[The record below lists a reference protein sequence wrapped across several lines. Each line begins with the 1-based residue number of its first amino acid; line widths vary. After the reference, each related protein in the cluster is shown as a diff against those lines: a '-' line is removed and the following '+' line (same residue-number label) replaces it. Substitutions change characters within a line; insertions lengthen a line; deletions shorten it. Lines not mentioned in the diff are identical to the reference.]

1 MFQSQDLSKERV
13 SSVIP
18 FIRVAISAV
27 FAAGIA
33 FGQAPTKPQT
43 GPAKAQASPAKPKPP
58 ANPPAQKTAAREAE
72 EETEIPPDVPG
83 ALFPAVVARVNGRAI
98 LGRDLEQRIQ
108 SELAPLGNPEWKNLK
123 EDYQQDLIS
132 ESLGA
137 LVAAELIYQKGASMG
152 LKATDAEIQAE
163 FAKTAKSFGSDAD
176 MNIALAN
183 RGLDRAGFTKE
194 LARSLTVAKYIQDTI
209 AKKIVVT
216 PAEVDEYYASH
227 KTDFNHP
234 ELIRTSHILF
244 MLQENATP
252 EQEKLAL
259 QRAEMVLARV
269 KKGEDF
275 AKLAKEYSTDVT
287 ASNGGDVG
295 LTPKGALAPEY
306 EEAAFALP
314 VGGVSNVIRTRLG
327 YHIIKVTEKRKAGI
341 AYLDEV
347 RPSLTGFLK
356 NQRID
361 AELEKVVNGLRGAAR
376 IELLVR
382 LAKPLTFGGLTASS
396 PRP

>member
-1 MFQSQDLSKERV
+1 VL
-13 SSVIP
+13 
-18 FIRVAISAV
+18 AAAV
-27 FAAGIA
+27 A
-33 FGQAPTKPQT
+33 FGQAPSKPQT
-43 GPAKAQASPAKPKPP
+43 GPAKTQPTPAKPKPA
-58 ANPPAQKTAAREAE
+58 ANPPAPKAPVKEAE
-72 EETEIPPDVPG
+72 EEETPPDVPG
-83 ALFPAVVARVNGRAI
+83 ALFPAIVARVNSRAI
-98 LGRDLEQRIQ
+98 FGRDLEQRIQ

-132 ESLGA
+132 QSLGA
-137 LVAAELIYQKGASMG
+137 LVAAELIYQKAVSMG

-163 FAKTAKSFGSDAD
+163 FAKTAKSFGSDAE

-183 RGLDRAGFTKE
+183 RGLDRVGFTKE
-194 LARSLTVAKYIQDTI
+194 LVRSLTVAKYIQETI
-209 AKKIVVT
+209 SKKIVVT
-216 PAEVDEYYASH
+216 PAEVQEYYSTHQA
-227 KTDFNHP
+227 DFNHP

-244 MLQENATP
+244 MLPENATP
-252 EQEKLAL
+252 EQERMAL

-295 LTPKGALAPEY
+295 VTPKGALAPEY

-314 VGGVSNVIRTRLG
+314 VGGISGVVRTKLG

-341 AYLDEV
+341 AYFDEV
-347 RPSLTGFLK
+347 KPSLTGFIR
-356 NQRID
+356 NQRTD
-361 AELEKVVNGLRGAAR
+361 AELEKVVVGLRDAAK
-376 IELLVR
+376 IEFYVQ
-382 LAKPLTFGGLTASS
+382 LAKPLAFGNITASS